1 MKSTFNFLNFLVL
14 KYVFWAFFLIIFFFH
29 TTISYWLS
37 FINLIGLFHQ
47 FVVVLI
53 ALLAF
58 NHFSAIIEDYIP
70 VKDIKPIFYTI
81 LSTYIFINVLD
92 NLLLLVRLG

>member
-1 MKSTFNFLNFLVL
+1 MKSTFNSLNFLVF
-14 KYVFWAFFLIIFFFH
+14 KYVFWSFFGIIFFFNS
-29 TTISYWLS
+29 TVAYWLS

-47 FVVVLI
+47 FVMILI

-58 NHFSAIIEDYIP
+58 SHFSAIIEDYIP

-92 NLLLLVRLG
+92 NLLMLVQLG